1 MPGRLIIEYESW
13 CMEQYD
19 LDSGQG
25 FEEVDADAV
34 CQQCATVNEEGT
46 LLCKSCGNNLRDQRN
61 QRIAQGAGPELL
73 GDGRSKFQMLTGL
86 LVTFGILIVFYV
98 VWNIDSFESMLVDSL
113 SETSATTDRNV
124 WTGSNAAMYD
134 EMLLD
139 LIEFPTPNNVR
150 QDALNNPQT
159 ETTYNGRYL
168 LMFPGELDASRIV
181 GEANLQRIGERIHFV
196 FKASN
201 GGAEVRGY
209 AMLEPVEEGQAPR
222 PIVRR
227 TAEIQ
232 LDGFNF
238 DGMGV
243 STPAPAGGHNIVTKR
258 ADDDQ
263 QYEVLAYR
271 VP

>member
-1 MPGRLIIEYESW
+1 
-13 CMEQYD
+13 MEQYD

-34 CQQCATVNEEGT
+34 CQQCGTVNEEGT
-46 LLCKSCGNNLRDQRN
+46 LLCKVCGNNLRDQRN
-61 QRIAQGAGPELL
+61 QRIAQGAGPDLI

-86 LVTFGILIVFYV
+86 LVVFGILIIFFV
-98 VWNIDSFESMLVDSL
+98 VWNIENFESLMVDSL
-113 SETSATTDRNV
+113 SEQTATMDRNV

-139 LIEFPTPNNVR
+139 LIEFPTPQNVR
-150 QDALNNPQT
+150 QAALDNPQI

-168 LMFPGELDASRIV
+168 FIYPGELSASRIV
-181 GEANLQRIGERIHFV
+181 GEANLQRIGDRIHFV
-196 FKASN
+196 FKASH
-201 GGAEVRGY
+201 GGPEVRGY
-209 AMLEPVEEGQAPR
+209 AMLESVEDGEAPR

-232 LDGFNF
+232 LGTFNY

-243 STPAPAGGHNIVTKR
+243 STPAPSGGHNIAAKR
-258 ADDDQ
+258 DGDEEPL
-263 QYEVLAYR
+263 EVLAYR

>member
-1 MPGRLIIEYESW
+1 
-13 CMEQYD
+13 MEQYD

-25 FEEVDADAV
+25 FEQVDADAV
-34 CQQCATVNEEGT
+34 CQQCGTVNEEGT
-46 LLCKSCGNNLRDQRN
+46 LLCKVCGNNLRDQRN
-61 QRIAQGAGPELL
+61 QRIAQGAGPELI

-86 LVTFGILIVFYV
+86 LVAFGILIIFYV
-98 VWNIDSFESMLVDSL
+98 VWNIDNFESMLVESL
-113 SETSATTDRNV
+113 SQTNATTDRNV
-124 WTGSNAAMYD
+124 WTGGNASMYD

-139 LIEFPTPNNVR
+139 LIEFPTPDNVR
-150 QDALNNPQT
+150 QAALSNPQI

-168 LMFPGELDASRIV
+168 LLFPGELDASRIV

-201 GGAEVRGY
+201 GGAEIRGY
-209 AMLEPVEEGQAPR
+209 AMLESVEEGELPH

-238 DGMGV
+238 DGIGV
-243 STPAPAGGHNIVTKR
+243 STLAPAGGHNIVAKR
-258 ADDDQ
+258 DHDDQ
-263 QYEVLAYR
+263 QWEVLAYR